1 MKDII
6 RTAVIDGHEISMA
19 YTVTAMIAINKL
31 LKQDDGES
39 LELVPVILGD
49 DPDTFELF
57 TEIVEILNYSGELLR
72 KSRGLDDG
80 ESLSAARISAS
91 LSPKDLLTL
100 KKAAMDTI
108 IAGLGREENNSEV
121 DMGLAE
127 LEKKNPHRRRK
138 S

>member
-72 KSRGLDDG
+72 KSRGLDDD
-80 ESLSAARISAS
+80 EPLSAARIRAA

-108 IAGLGREENNSEV
+108 LAGLGREENNSEV

-127 LEKKNPHRRRK
+127 LEKKNPRRRRK
-138 S
+138 

>member
-80 ESLSAARISAS
+80 ESLSAARIRAA

-127 LEKKNPHRRRK
+127 LEKKNPRRRRK

>member
-80 ESLSAARISAS
+80 ESLSAARIRAS

-127 LEKKNPHRRRK
+127 LEKKNPRRRRK